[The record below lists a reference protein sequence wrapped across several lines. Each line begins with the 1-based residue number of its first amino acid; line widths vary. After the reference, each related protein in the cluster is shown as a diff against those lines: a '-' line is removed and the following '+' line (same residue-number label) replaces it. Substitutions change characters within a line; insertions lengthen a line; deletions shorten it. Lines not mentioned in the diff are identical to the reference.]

1 MAKHSESVD
10 IADMPESSRLVNEVE
25 TSKQPLVL
33 RRHGKDVAVLS
44 PTPARKSG
52 RKSRKSAGS
61 DPLEGNPLWA
71 IVGIGAS
78 DGPDD
83 VSTRK
88 HEYLADV
95 QADLH

>member
-1 MAKHSESVD
+1 MAKQVESVD
-10 IADMPESSRLVNEVE
+10 ISDMPELSRLVSEVE
-25 TSKQPLVL
+25 TSKRPLVL

-44 PTPARKSG
+44 PTPARKPG
-52 RKSRKSAGS
+52 RRPRPTEVV

-78 DGPDD
+78 DGADD

-88 HEYLADV
+88 HEYLADAH
-95 QADLH
+95 ADLH